1 MNIFG
6 GLFNKFFS
14 NSRNRNSHVN
24 ASDRT
29 PAKVQIMRHSLVGI
43 RVSLDDIPI
52 NYSNYKY
59 RLLVPKRLYA
69 PYKEAMKR
77 AEKNKNFLL
86 WIRLVLMDILILYII
101 MLNILIKEFIK

>member
-6 GLFNKFFS
+6 SLFNNFFG
-14 NSRNRNSHVN
+14 NRRNRDYHVN

-43 RVSLDDIPI
+43 RVNLVGIPI
-52 NYSNYKY
+52 KYSNYKY

-77 AEKNKNFLL
+77 AEKNKKLSA
-86 WIRLVLMDILILYII
+86 MDKTRIDGY
-101 MLNILIKEFIK
+101 LNPKYHYAEYPYKRVH